1 MFSTGTNSAKF
12 ALVGRVSG
20 AGLEDLKLDANETAQ
35 AAEHAHDHE
44 EY

>member
-1 MFSTGTNSAKF
+1 MLSIGSNSAEF

-20 AGLEDLKLDANETAQ
+20 AGLEDLELDANETAR
-35 AAEHAHDHE
+35 AAEHAHDNR